1 MGLATSLKK
10 ASSKALKKF
19 GGNVTIK
26 RTTASSYN
34 VDTGNFVNTETSVTV
49 KGFLE
54 NVKKIQVNDLIAQDD
69 KKLTISAQDITFV
82 PTTKDTVVISGIS
95 YKIIQ
100 IDFEQQNNISIFY
113 EIYLRA

>member
-34 VDTGNFVNTETSVTV
+34 VI
-49 KGFLE
+49 K
-54 NVKKIQVNDLIAQDD
+54 
-69 KKLTISAQDITFV
+69 
-82 PTTKDTVVISGIS
+82 
-95 YKIIQ
+95 
-100 IDFEQQNNISIFY
+100 
-113 EIYLRA
+113 